1 MQRGTPFRHR
11 VVTCLWIFA
20 LAGLA
25 PMLLASVP
33 PEGAAESGIRR
44 WTVEDLLE
52 SFDSADRPILLDVR
66 VVEEYELGFLE
77 GAVHIPLA
85 DLEGR
90 MDALPRDHHIL
101 AYCSCPAEETSLMA
115 AKMLQEAGFEDVG
128 VLVGGFERWK
138 ALGGKV
144 AAKTSW
150 EEMFKVAEEPTGWSK
165 RPSPQHRYGR
175 TTATAFQGESSGL
188 VQGDGTAATD
198 VGSLFQVV
206 PTQGWEGRTLTL
218 RAATRTEKVEGE
230 ARLWLRL
237 EDGAGKMLSFAQSPE
252 PIAGNAKDWQR
263 STLTAEVAEGATKLM
278 FGVMLSGGGT
288 LWVDDVQLTAG
299 DEGIQLENPGFEN

>member
-1 MQRGTPFRHR
+1 MQWGTPLRHR
-11 VVTCLWIFA
+11 AMICLWTFA
-20 LAGLA
+20 LAGLG
-25 PMLLASVP
+25 PLLLASSP
-33 PEGAAESGIRR
+33 IEGTAESGIRR
-44 WTVEDLLE
+44 WTVEELLE
-52 SFDSADRPILLDVR
+52 SFDTGGTPTLLDVR
-66 VVEEYELGFLE
+66 VVEEYDLGFLE

-85 DLEGR
+85 DLEGK
-90 MDALPRDHHIL
+90 MDALPRDRHIL

-115 AKMLQEAGFEDVG
+115 AKMLKEAGFEDVG

-150 EEMFKVAEEPTGWSK
+150 EEMFKVAEEPIGWSK

-175 TTATAFQGESSGL
+175 TTATAFQGESSGM

-206 PTQGWEGRTLTL
+206 PIQGWEGRTVTL
-218 RAATRTEKVEGE
+218 RAATRTENVAGE

-237 EDGAGKMLSFAQSPE
+237 EDGLGKMLSFTQSPE
-252 PIAGNAKDWQR
+252 PIAGSAKDWQR

-278 FGVMLSGGGT
+278 FGIMLSGGGT

-299 DEGIQLENPGFEN
+299 DDGVQLENPGFEH